1 MRVAT
6 DSGIEGKIDIKDIKD
21 LGPDEQ
27 QMNPEELKTIAKVG
41 MYLNVRVKTIRSEGN
56 KKISVFFSSKIS
68 DLNQTVDSSIFNF
81 FGLDINMK

>member
-1 MRVAT
+1 MRVST

-41 MYLNVRVKTIRSEGN
+41 MYLNVRVKTIRSEDN

-68 DLNQTVDSSIFNF
+68 DLN
-81 FGLDINMK
+81 LD

>member
-1 MRVAT
+1 MTNEKYSGLRVST

-41 MYLNVRVKTIRSEGN
+41 M
-56 KKISVFFSSKIS
+56 
-68 DLNQTVDSSIFNF
+68 
-81 FGLDINMK
+81 